1 MSDTRPADRY
11 AADPAK
17 GNISGKLIAVG
28 AVIFAV
34 IAIIVVFQYFQ
45 KINSATVT
53 ATQAGFERI
62 ADDRLRISV
71 DVTRKNTDE
80 ATYCI
85 VTALNYDK
93 AEVGR
98 REFRIEP
105 GGNTTERF
113 QVEIPTR
120 DLPVAGT
127 VYGCHN
133 NVPSYLTAGS

>member
-71 DVTRKNTDE
+71 DV
-80 ATYCI
+80 
-85 VTALNYDK
+85 
-93 AEVGR
+93 
-98 REFRIEP
+98 
-105 GGNTTERF
+105 
-113 QVEIPTR
+113 PTR
-120 DLPVAGT
+120 SSPETGT
-127 VYGCHN
+127 TWRWWSRCR
-133 NVPSYLTAGS
+133 